1 MNTFEAIHGGENH
14 RLWIGGHRGH
24 ASATRE
30 NTTANFAEVLGMGVD
45 YIEIDVQL
53 TRDRQAVI
61 FHDMALEERTPL
73 HGHIRDYTVAELKAA
88 FEIDTLEEALAWCKA
103 HGMAVLLEV
112 KSCELLMHEDM
123 PTGAA
128 HCRGAAKGGFLR
140 SVRRLR
146 REPLDSA
153 RSLPVGQPLQDR
165 ADCAACAG

>member
-61 FHDMALEERTPL
+61 FHDMAREERTPL
-73 HGHIRDYTVAELKAA
+73 HGHIRDSTAAELKAA
-88 FEIDTLEEALAWCKA
+88 FEIDTLEEALA
-103 HGMAVLLEV
+103 
-112 KSCELLMHEDM
+112 
-123 PTGAA
+123 
-128 HCRGAAKGGFLR
+128 
-140 SVRRLR
+140 
-146 REPLDSA
+146 
-153 RSLPVGQPLQDR
+153 
-165 ADCAACAG
+165 

>member
-88 FEIDTLEEALAWCKA
+88 FEIDIWKRRWPGVKRTAWRCCWRSRA
-103 HGMAVLLEV
+103 A
-112 KSCELLMHEDM
+112 SC
-123 PTGAA
+123 
-128 HCRGAAKGGFLR
+128 
-140 SVRRLR
+140 
-146 REPLDSA
+146 
-153 RSLPVGQPLQDR
+153 
-165 ADCAACAG
+165 